1 MKLPTFYMP
10 VDIHNFVGTQ
20 SYIQAVNA
28 DDFSYVQRY
37 ATKPGPPGTLEF
49 LLAAQRVMEDH
60 NLHFPSTIQEAL
72 DFYIELKTAMN
83 IEMDRVN
90 VS

>member
-1 MKLPTFYMP
+1 MLMISVMFNGMQPNQ
-10 VDIHNFVGTQ
+10 VHQ
-20 SYIQAVNA
+20 EH
-28 DDFSYVQRY
+28 
-37 ATKPGPPGTLEF
+37 EF
-49 LLAAQRVMEDH
+49 LLAAHRVMEDH